1 MVFFGSG
8 RYFIR
13 GLLFLGGAGGERVGL
28 GDVYR
33 NLGVRLRFGCC
44 IAKPRDD

>member
-33 NLGVRLRFGCC
+33 KLVVCLRVGGC
-44 IAKPRDD
+44 IYKTRG